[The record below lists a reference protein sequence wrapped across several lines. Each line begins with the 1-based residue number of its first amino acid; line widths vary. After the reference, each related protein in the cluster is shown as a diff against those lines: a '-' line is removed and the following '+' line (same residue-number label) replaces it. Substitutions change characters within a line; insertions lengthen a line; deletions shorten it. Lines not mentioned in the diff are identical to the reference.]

1 MTREE
6 AEQRARALGHEPYG
20 WYAVGTGCWVYF
32 CRYDG
37 PWHELHDCYEG
48 RLYYRDA
55 VDGEPCPVPDRED
68 ARPTVAGNVTVRA
81 ASGARRD
88 VPGVG
93 GGDYDRET

>member
-1 MTREE
+1 MTRAE
-6 AEQRARALGHEPYG
+6 AEERARALGHEPYG

-55 VDGEPCPVPDRED
+55 VDGESCP
-68 ARPTVAGNVTVRA
+68 AR
-81 ASGARRD
+81 
-88 VPGVG
+88 
-93 GGDYDRET
+93 DRETRDPQSRVVSLCALPVGHAGMCEA